1 VDAYYVQP
9 VNYSSLAAAL
19 EAVDKGYVTGA
30 LWFGKSY
37 SSALDERITAGED
50 IDNETL
56 VESNLHLWIDN
67 TNFLYAN
74 GLVDSMRQ
82 TLYYLM
88 GDIYTEKNLSR
99 IEAPLKVVETVYA
112 ENSKLSDFLLPGYLI
127 SFMYLSQVSLSSQ
140 LLIQE
145 RKDGLFERSLVAGV
159 GHQLVFISH
168 FITNCL
174 MSFIQIILMLIIAFI
189 VFQITNYGSYELIL
203 FLVMVQAANAIAIG
217 I

>member
-1 VDAYYVQP
+1 
-9 VNYSSLAAAL
+9 
-19 EAVDKGYVTGA
+19 
-30 LWFGKSY
+30 
-37 SSALDERITAGED
+37 
-50 IDNETL
+50 
-56 VESNLHLWIDN
+56 
-67 TNFLYAN
+67 
-74 GLVDSMRQ
+74 
-82 TLYYLM
+82 M

>member
-1 VDAYYVQP
+1 VEP
-9 VNYSSLAAAL
+9 VNYSSLAAAIN
-19 EAVDKGYVTGA
+19 AVDKGYVTGA
-30 LWFGKSY
+30 LWFDKSY
-37 SSALDERITAGED
+37 SIAMDERIMSGED
-50 IDNETL
+50 IDNETITQ
-56 VESNLHLWIDN
+56 SNLHIWMDN

-82 TLYYLM
+82 SVYYLM
-88 GDIYTEKNLSR
+88 GDIYSEKNLSR
-99 IEAPLKVVETVYA
+99 LEAPLKVVETVYA

-203 FLVMVQAANAIAIG
+203 FLVMAQAANAIAIG
-217 I
+217 ISD